1 MDAILRN
8 EYTADWITIILF
20 SSIFF
25 IVLAKTTFYS
35 RFLNYIILPFNNKY
49 IFLYQKKD
57 KLFNWF
63 SIFFS
68 IFQLLNF
75 SLFLYFAYTI
85 FFKVPDEQQLLTY
98 GSIFISLLL
107 FFTVKILLQLGN
119 GFIFNNKKII
129 SEIIFKK
136 LSYLNYSGLVM
147 LFANLLLNY
156 VVKESKTVVIIS
168 LLSVFLINA
177 IGWTTTLRNHQNFI
191 ANNFVY
197 FILYL
202 CALEIAPIIIIG
214 NYLIDR
220 NLWK

>member
-1 MDAILRN
+1 M
-8 EYTADWITIILF
+8 
-20 SSIFF
+20 
-25 IVLAKTTFYS
+25 VLAKTTFYG

-75 SLFLYFAYTI
+75 SLFLYFANRI
-85 FFKVPDEQQLLTY
+85 FFEIPEGQQLAAYGVIFLSLFLFLT
-98 GSIFISLLL
+98 I
-107 FFTVKILLQLGN
+107 KILMQLGN
-119 GFIFNNKKII
+119 GFIFSNTKTF

-136 LSYLNYSGLVM
+136 LSYLNYSGIVM
-147 LFANLLLNY
+147 LFANLLLNF
-156 VVKESKTVVIIS
+156 VFKDSKTVVFIS
-168 LLSVFLINA
+168 LLLVFLINA
-177 IGWTTTLRNHQNFI
+177 IGWTTTLRNHQKFIASNFI
-191 ANNFVY
+191 Y

-202 CALEIAPIIIIG
+202 CALEIAPIIIVG

-220 NLWK
+220 NL

>member
-1 MDAILRN
+1 MEAILRN
-8 EYTADWITIILF
+8 EYNVDWITIILF

-25 IVLAKTTFYS
+25 MVLAKTSFYS

-75 SLFLYFAYTI
+75 SLFLYFAYTV
-85 FFKVPDEQQLLTY
+85 FFKIPEGQQFVTY
-98 GSIFISLLL
+98 GIIFISLLL
-107 FFTVKILLQLGN
+107 FFTIKILLQLGN
-119 GFIFNNKKII
+119 GFIFNIHKVI

-136 LSYLNYSGLVM
+136 LSYLNYSGIVM

-156 VVKESKTVVIIS
+156 VFKESKAVIFIS
-168 LLSVFLINA
+168 LLLVFLINA
-177 IGWTTTLRNHQNFI
+177 IGWTTTLRNHQKFI
-191 ANNFVY
+191 ASNFVY

-202 CALEIAPIIIIG
+202 CALEIAPIIIVG

-220 NLWK
+220 NL

>member
-1 MDAILRN
+1 MEAILRN
-8 EYTADWITIILF
+8 EYNVDWITIILF

-25 IVLAKTTFYS
+25 MVLAKTSFYS

-75 SLFLYFAYTI
+75 SLFLYFAYTV
-85 FFKVPDEQQLLTY
+85 FFKIPEGQQFVTY
-98 GSIFISLLL
+98 GIIFVSLLL
-107 FFTVKILLQLGN
+107 FFTIKILLQLGN
-119 GFIFNNKKII
+119 GFIFNINKTI

-136 LSYLNYSGLVM
+136 LSYLNYSGIVM

-156 VVKESKTVVIIS
+156 VFKESKAVIFIS
-168 LLSVFLINA
+168 LLLVFLINA
-177 IGWTTTLRNHQNFI
+177 IGWTTTLRNHQKFI
-191 ANNFVY
+191 ASNFVY

-202 CALEIAPIIIIG
+202 CALEIAPIIIVG

-220 NLWK
+220 NL

>member
-220 NLWK
+220 NL